1 MTVGVSDKGPNA
13 LAKHARRGS
22 TETDDRREPGRESPA
37 VPGAATPLASS
48 KEDLC
53 PATLPGP
60 PGPAAASAPVRAGMI
75 STPSESSAPLTG
87 ASPANH
93 STTCRMA
100 TAVLNANHARLV
112 NRPITPSGPPP
123 TPPTAWALRDR
134 SLFAPAS
141 GPNSKKQTSVTGGPQ
156 MCAVSSRTSTS
167 GGSAPSTSRNLPE
180 KPVAAIMRSMP
191 PEMSS
196 VPNSWPPNI
205 LSATTNAIASGT
217 KAARAREG
225 ESRGERVGGAT
236 EDSRRS
242 PPTFFAR
249 RPFGFFSRGVCPRSR
264 RAGGDAGEASR
275 QETLSARVG
284 TRPRVRAPAG
294 CPRALPGTRA
304 RRNAPRRPRNLR
316 PYGRVCESRKGEKKE
331 TACRSLVGGIFR
343 DCSSLRGC
351 KITFKLRLFPDCP
364 AHVSSQQGSRSDA
377 DRKK

>member
-1 MTVGVSDKGPNA
+1 MTVGTSDNDPKV
-13 LAKHARRGS
+13 LAKHERRGS
-22 TETDDRREPGRESPA
+22 AETDDRREPFRESLAA
-37 VPGAATPLASS
+37 VPGAVARIAASS
-48 KEDLC
+48 RLALC
-53 PATLPGP
+53 PATLPL
-60 PGPAAASAPVRAGMI
+60 PGPGAASAPVRAGMI
-75 STPSESSAPLTG
+75 STPSDKSAPLTG

-112 NRPITPSGPPP
+112 NRPITPRGPPP
-123 TPPTAWALRDR
+123 TPPPTAALRDR

-141 GPNSKKQTSVTGGPQ
+141 GPNSRKQTSVTGGPQ

-180 KPVAAIMRSMP
+180 KPVAAIMRSTP

-217 KAARAREG
+217 KAARATEG

-249 RPFGFFSRGVCPRSR
+249 RPFGFFFRGVCPRSR

-275 QETLSARVG
+275 PETLSARVG
-284 TRPRVRAPAG
+284 TRPRVRAPVG
-294 CPRALPGTRA
+294 CPERAP
-304 RRNAPRRPRNLR
+304 RNARAPQ
-316 PYGRVCESRKGEKKE
+316 
-331 TACRSLVGGIFR
+331 
-343 DCSSLRGC
+343 
-351 KITFKLRLFPDCP
+351 CP
-364 AHVSSQQGSRSDA
+364 APSSESSPRMGGSDV
-377 DRKK
+377 